1 MGKTDTIFLFCLLSC
16 AGLFALRSIAQSVPL
31 LSVEAASDSAAF
43 GAAGQSHNVDM
54 QELKRLLEQG
64 SLSDHEAEFYGPVG
78 TTLESGDWD
87 DHGGS
92 ETDVGP
98 GRELPRDEE
107 AMGSRA
113 GP

>member
-1 MGKTDTIFLFCLLSC
+1 MGKTDTIFLFCVLSC

-31 LSVEAASDSAAF
+31 LSVEAASGSAAF

-64 SLSDHEAEFYGPVG
+64 ALSDHEAEFYGPVG
-78 TTLESGDWD
+78 TSLES
-87 DHGGS
+87 S
-92 ETDVGP
+92 
-98 GRELPRDEE
+98 GRENGESEPDVSHRHESHPDAEG
-107 AMGSRA
+107 MGYGA